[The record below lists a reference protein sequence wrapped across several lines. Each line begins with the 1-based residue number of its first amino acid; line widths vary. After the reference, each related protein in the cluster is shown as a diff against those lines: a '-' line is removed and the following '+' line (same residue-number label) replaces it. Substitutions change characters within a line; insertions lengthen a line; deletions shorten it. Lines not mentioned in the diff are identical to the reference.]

1 MTFGHF
7 VKVSQNRRL
16 TFGHFSG
23 CVLLSESVNW
33 ICVKN
38 DHWSKGKEGITVLK
52 FGEKIVKLRVPIL
65 IISILLLIPSAIG
78 YFNTRINYDIL
89 YYLPEEID
97 TMQGQDILMDEFG
110 KGAYALFVCDGMEY
124 KDVARLKTDLEQVD
138 HVAQIIWYDSVA
150 DLSVPVEVLPDSV
163 REVFNSKE
171 GDATLMAIFFDTTT
185 SADETM
191 DAIETIRSISGK
203 QCFLSSMSAIVTD
216 TKNLVNQELVPYV
229 VIAVVLCC
237 LILAV
242 TMDSFVIPVLF
253 MLSIGMAIIY
263 NLGTNIIQGEI
274 SFITM
279 SLVAVLQLG
288 VTMDYSIFLW
298 GSYKEQRETIADKN
312 EAMAYAI
319 AATIT
324 SVTGSSL
331 TTIAGFIALCFMS
344 FTLGLDMG
352 IVMAKG
358 VLLGVICCVTVLPSM
373 ILVFDKAIWKTAHK
387 TLQLPTEGISAF
399 IMKHYKL
406 FAIVM
411 VVLWIPALYG
421 NANYDVYY
429 KLDNSLPDYL
439 PSVQANEVLNEKFDM
454 SSVEMILCRDDL
466 SQKEVKSMLKEME
479 QVEGIHFAL
488 GLDSITGNLVPDE
501 LIPDSAREKLE
512 SGGYQLLMLSS
523 EYEVATDEVNAQ
535 CDTIESILKRYD
547 EKGMLIGEAPCT
559 RDLITITNHDFNVV
573 NAVSIL
579 AVFVIILLVLR
590 SISLPVIL
598 VAVIE
603 LAIYI
608 NMALAY
614 YTGTTLPF
622 IASICIGTIQL
633 GATVDYAILMT
644 TRYKKERM
652 AGCSKEE
659 SVKIALST
667 SIHSI
672 MSSALGFFAATI
684 GVGIYSDVDLI
695 GSLCLLMARGAI
707 ISMFIV
713 IFVMPSMYML
723 FDKLICK
730 TTLGLRN
737 TVDV

>member
-1 MTFGHF
+1 M
-7 VKVSQNRRL
+7 
-16 TFGHFSG
+16 
-23 CVLLSESVNW
+23 
-33 ICVKN
+33 
-38 DHWSKGKEGITVLK
+38 LK
-52 FGEKIVKLRVPIL
+52 FGEKIVKLRIPIL
-65 IISILLLIPSAIG
+65 ILSILLLIPAALG
-78 YFNTRINYDIL
+78 YFNTHVNYDIL
-89 YYLPEEID
+89 YYLPDEID

-110 KGAYALFVCDGMEY
+110 KGAYALFVCEGMDY
-124 KDVARLKTDLEQVD
+124 KEVSALKSDIEDVD
-138 HVAQIIWYDSVA
+138 HVADVIWYDSVA
-150 DLSVPVEVLPDSV
+150 DLSVPVEVLPDNI
-163 REVFNSKE
+163 REVFNSKD

-191 DAIETIRSISGK
+191 DAIGTIRTLSGEH
-203 QCFLSSMSAIVTD
+203 CFLSSMSAIVTD
-216 TKNLVNQELVPYV
+216 TKNLVEKEMPAYV
-229 VIAVVLCC
+229 VIAVLLCC
-237 LILAV
+237 LVLAI
-242 TMDSFVIPVLF
+242 TMDSFMIPVLF

-263 NLGTNIIQGEI
+263 NLGTNFVKGEI

-298 GSYKEQRETIADKN
+298 GSYKEQREQFPDNK
-312 EAMAYAI
+312 EAMAHAI

-324 SVTGSSL
+324 SVAGSSL

-358 VLLGVICCVTVLPSM
+358 VLLGVICCVTVLPSL
-373 ILVFDKAIWKTAHK
+373 ILVFDKAIWKTAHG
-387 TLQLPTEGISAF
+387 TFQLPTGGISDFVA
-399 IMKHYKL
+399 KHYKF
-406 FAIVM
+406 FAILM
-411 VVLWIPALYG
+411 VLLWIPALYG
-421 NANYDVYY
+421 NSNYDVYY

-439 PSVQANEVLNEKFDM
+439 PSVQANEELNQKFDM
-454 SSVEMILCRDDL
+454 SSVEMVLCRSDL
-466 SQKEVKSMLKEME
+466 SQKEVKSMLSEME
-479 QVEGIHFAL
+479 AVEGINFAL
-488 GLDSITGNLVPDE
+488 GLDSVTGALVPDA
-501 LIPDSAREKLE
+501 LIPDTAREKLE
-512 SGGYQLLMLSS
+512 SGGYQLLMISS
-523 EYEVATDEVNAQ
+523 TYEIATDEVNAQ
-535 CDTIESILKRYD
+535 CDKIEKIVKEYD
-547 EKGMLIGEAPCT
+547 PAGMLIGEAPCT
-559 RDLITITNHDFNVV
+559 RDLINITNHDFMVV
-573 NAVSIL
+573 NSVSI
-579 AVFVIILLVLR
+579 AAIFVIILLVLK

-652 AGCSKEE
+652 SGCSKRE
-659 SVKIALST
+659 SVHTALTT
-667 SIHSI
+667 SIHSVL
-672 MSSALGFFAATI
+672 SSALGFFAATI

-707 ISMFIV
+707 ISMV
-713 IFVMPSMYML
+713 VVVLMLPSMYML

-730 TTLGLRN
+730 TTLGLRK
-737 TVDV
+737 TVDVKGGNLR